1 MPYTITTK
9 DGITINNIP
18 DDVAPD
24 SQSLKDRVDA
34 IRAGKTAPQKPLEMQ
49 AAHPAPSAMVAAH
62 EPTVQAPAQEPEWIK
77 PEGYPFAVRRTVTP
91 DTGIPTYQRE
101 DGAIWYGPE
110 QGNTGK
116 ADWFQSSG
124 LRAGRSLETTGAGVT
139 GAVVRGAGPYAAG
152 AATGGS
158 IAGPPG
164 AAVGT
169 GAVGLA
175 KLVGDPV
182 TNIANELGIFPTKQ
196 WTTSEAFQ
204 HGMDWLGITPA
215 TTPAERIVQG
225 TSEAVGGAMGGIG
238 LGQTMARS
246 ASPTVSGIG
255 SQLASNPLQQIAG
268 AAGSGAAAQTAAE
281 SGAGPLVQLGAGL
294 IGGVGGAMAAQP
306 RSLVQRSMAL
316 PDIGQA
322 EQVGVRVMTS
332 DALPPRTFASRWL
345 QGLGEKIPVVGTGG
359 MRQAQQG
366 ERIQA
371 IRDVLLEFG
380 ADDVARA
387 SDDVMKDLASKR
399 ASDVTKYT
407 GLKRGVIDKLSGSGA
422 VPVDATTQAIDD
434 QINKLKALNTQ
445 EVAPVIARLEDWKGA
460 IQGQSI
466 DNIEMLRAQIGESF
480 KAPDMASSRSIG
492 EKALTSI
499 YKPLRDEMG
508 EFIKANGNRTDY
520 TKWRVANA
528 RLSES
533 MGELKNDALRS
544 VLKKGEET
552 PEVVQK
558 MLFSQK
564 PSDVKA
570 LMSNLSVDG
579 KNSAKMAILAKAAK
593 DAGGVE
599 NLSPEKFISA
609 VNKLGTPI
617 GVAFTGSDA
626 QRLNGLIRV
635 LKLTSQAS
643 KSALVPSTGVQAIP
657 IVGTAL
663 LTDVLGGSGAALAST
678 ASIGA
683 LARLYES
690 APVRNILMAIPK
702 VKVGSPEEAALF
714 KRFMTASQ
722 QVQEKEEKR

>member
-1 MPYTITTK
+1 M
-9 DGITINNIP
+9 
-18 DDVAPD
+18 
-24 SQSLKDRVDA
+24 
-34 IRAGKTAPQKPLEMQ
+34 
-49 AAHPAPSAMVAAH
+49 
-62 EPTVQAPAQEPEWIK
+62 
-77 PEGYPFAVRRTVTP
+77 
-91 DTGIPTYQRE
+91 
-101 DGAIWYGPE
+101 
-110 QGNTGK
+110 
-116 ADWFQSSG
+116 
-124 LRAGRSLETTGAGVT
+124 
-139 GAVVRGAGPYAAG
+139 
-152 AATGGS
+152 
-158 IAGPPG
+158 
-164 AAVGT
+164 
-169 GAVGLA
+169 
-175 KLVGDPV
+175 
-182 TNIANELGIFPTKQ
+182 
-196 WTTSEAFQ
+196 
-204 HGMDWLGITPA
+204 
-215 TTPAERIVQG
+215 
-225 TSEAVGGAMGGIG
+225 
-238 LGQTMARS
+238 
-246 ASPTVSGIG
+246 
-255 SQLASNPLQQIAG
+255 
-268 AAGSGAAAQTAAE
+268 
-281 SGAGPLVQLGAGL
+281 
-294 IGGVGGAMAAQP
+294 
-306 RSLVQRSMAL
+306 
-316 PDIGQA
+316 
-322 EQVGVRVMTS
+322 
-332 DALPPRTFASRWL
+332 SR
-345 QGLGEKIPVVGTGG
+345 
-359 MRQAQQG
+359 
-366 ERIQA
+366 
-371 IRDVLLEFG
+371 
-380 ADDVARA
+380 
-387 SDDVMKDLASKR
+387 
-399 ASDVTKYT
+399 KYT

-480 KAPDMASSRSIG
+480 KAPDMAASRSIG

-570 LMSNLSVDG
+570 LMSNLSADG
-579 KNSAKMAILAKAAK
+579 KNAAKMAILAKAAK

-617 GVAFTGSDA
+617 GVAFTGNEA

-635 LKLTSQAS
+635 LKLTSQSS
-643 KSALVPSTGVQAIP
+643 KSALVPSTGVQALP

-663 LTDVLGGSGAALAST
+663 LTDIFGGSGAALAST

-702 VKVGSPEEAALF
+702 VKAGSPEEAALF